1 MIFSRKRRRRF
12 HGVGLK
18 RLLAL
23 RFTTF
28 LFFAQPASF
37 TLYIPSE

>member
-1 MIFSRKRRRRF
+1 MIFSYKRRRRF

-23 RFTTF
+23 RFATVF
-28 LFFAQPASF
+28 FFAQPASF
-37 TLYIPSE
+37 TFYIPSE